1 MAQLGARPN
10 LYCDTNAV
18 TSAAQRSRFPKNNSR
33 FLNGCAHFCRPRQHR
48 VVTDV
53 TAPCTLNAHRSDP
66 SCGVNTA
73 PTQSSELR
81 TSWRYARQLENYPFR
96 KAWRRSFSGALVA
109 GFLRARDRRTRRRAC
124 GALASQG
131 EASACAAG
139 FQGNEATRRLAV
151 GRSDHT
157 SSRRGTVLCCDA
169 VGPLAAETA
178 CPPCAPGKWSFSAG
192 QLQRFVPAKPNR
204 PAFVIMSI
212 EEARFSVLGY
222 DQVVRLQELLE
233 EPVSVQGRGNFP
245 ALETRLRD
253 LVQRVRS
260 QLDRQGV
267 PVRDVRLNGG
277 AASYVLEPDT
287 SAEYNDLDVIFGCE
301 LGSSGAGGF
310 ERVKTAVLDA
320 LAELLPAGV
329 KRINACALKEAYLH
343 KLVKVATDED
353 RWSLVSLSNSLGR
366 NVELKFVHRMRR
378 QFEFSVDSFQ
388 IVVDPLLLLH
398 QCGGGSAEA
407 LLPRCTQDFFPSVLA
422 ESVYGNFGQ
431 ALEHLRRR
439 LIATRNPEEIRGGGL
454 LKYCH
459 LLARGFHATDSTRA
473 LERYMCS
480 RFFIDF
486 PEIQAQRAKL
496 HSFLANHLSHE
507 RLRYSFLATLYRVV
521 DGSTQQPR
529 LCGFAQPCWLL
540 GLGPTLGP
548 AGLSPG
554 LAAGPL

>member
-1 MAQLGARPN
+1 
-10 LYCDTNAV
+10 
-18 TSAAQRSRFPKNNSR
+18 
-33 FLNGCAHFCRPRQHR
+33 
-48 VVTDV
+48 
-53 TAPCTLNAHRSDP
+53 
-66 SCGVNTA
+66 
-73 PTQSSELR
+73 
-81 TSWRYARQLENYPFR
+81 
-96 KAWRRSFSGALVA
+96 
-109 GFLRARDRRTRRRAC
+109 
-124 GALASQG
+124 
-131 EASACAAG
+131 
-139 FQGNEATRRLAV
+139 
-151 GRSDHT
+151 
-157 SSRRGTVLCCDA
+157 
-169 VGPLAAETA
+169 
-178 CPPCAPGKWSFSAG
+178 
-192 QLQRFVPAKPNR
+192 
-204 PAFVIMSI
+204 MSI

-521 DGSTQQPR
+521 DGSTVCLMGPR
-529 LCGFAQPCWLL
+529 AAPDAAADTGAGVPRSARAAAAAAVRFRPALL
-540 GLGPTLGP
+540 AARPGPDVGTRRFEPRSGRWTTLSVVVVCVCVLDGMQRRKPTGRPWPP
-548 AGLSPG
+548 AGRTHARTDPG
-554 LAAGPL
+554 LQRSPPTSHVNCGQSDSFLRAPECNS

>member
-1 MAQLGARPN
+1 M
-10 LYCDTNAV
+10 
-18 TSAAQRSRFPKNNSR
+18 
-33 FLNGCAHFCRPRQHR
+33 
-48 VVTDV
+48 
-53 TAPCTLNAHRSDP
+53 
-66 SCGVNTA
+66 
-73 PTQSSELR
+73 
-81 TSWRYARQLENYPFR
+81 
-96 KAWRRSFSGALVA
+96 
-109 GFLRARDRRTRRRAC
+109 
-124 GALASQG
+124 
-131 EASACAAG
+131 
-139 FQGNEATRRLAV
+139 
-151 GRSDHT
+151 
-157 SSRRGTVLCCDA
+157 
-169 VGPLAAETA
+169 
-178 CPPCAPGKWSFSAG
+178 
-192 QLQRFVPAKPNR
+192 
-204 PAFVIMSI
+204 
-212 EEARFSVLGY
+212 LGY

-260 QLDRQGV
+260 QLGRQGV

-459 LLARGFHATDSTRA
+459 LLARGFHTTDSTRA

-521 DGSTQQPR
+521 DGSTVCLMGHERRQTLQLIQELACRALLVQQQPPR

>member
-1 MAQLGARPN
+1 
-10 LYCDTNAV
+10 
-18 TSAAQRSRFPKNNSR
+18 
-33 FLNGCAHFCRPRQHR
+33 
-48 VVTDV
+48 
-53 TAPCTLNAHRSDP
+53 
-66 SCGVNTA
+66 
-73 PTQSSELR
+73 
-81 TSWRYARQLENYPFR
+81 
-96 KAWRRSFSGALVA
+96 
-109 GFLRARDRRTRRRAC
+109 
-124 GALASQG
+124 
-131 EASACAAG
+131 
-139 FQGNEATRRLAV
+139 
-151 GRSDHT
+151 
-157 SSRRGTVLCCDA
+157 
-169 VGPLAAETA
+169 
-178 CPPCAPGKWSFSAG
+178 
-192 QLQRFVPAKPNR
+192 
-204 PAFVIMSI
+204 MSM

-260 QLDRQGV
+260 QLSRQGV
-267 PVRDVRLNGG
+267 TVRDVRLNGG

-310 ERVKTAVLDA
+310 ERVKAAVLDA

-343 KLVKVATDED
+343 KLVKVATEED
-353 RWSLVSLSNSLGR
+353 RWSLVSLSNGLGR

-422 ESVYGNFGQ
+422 ESVYGHFGQ

-439 LIATRNPEEIRGGGL
+439 LIATRSPEEIRGGGL

-496 HSFLANHLSHE
+496 HSFLANHLAHE

-521 DGSTQQPR
+521 DGSTVCLMGHERRQTLQLIQELACRALLVQQQPPR

-548 AGLSPG
+548 GLSPG